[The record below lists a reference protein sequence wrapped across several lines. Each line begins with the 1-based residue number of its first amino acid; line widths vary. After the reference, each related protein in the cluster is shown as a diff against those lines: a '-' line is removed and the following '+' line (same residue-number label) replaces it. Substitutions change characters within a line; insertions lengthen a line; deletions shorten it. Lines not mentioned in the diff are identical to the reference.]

1 MHTYF
6 YYHKIKFKKID
17 SKKLP
22 LLMHKQCILNFFNT
36 IVSNIVFI
44 SLKLSLIILTSCC
57 KKNILMKKSSIK
69 RSHIR
74 DVACAVLRR
83 SSSRNGNI
91 RNDVDRKDKKF
102 LFFLSTTKGK
112 IVTT

>member
-6 YYHKIKFKKID
+6 YYHIIKLKKID
-17 SKKLP
+17 SKKFP

-57 KKNILMKKSSIK
+57 KKNILMKKSSK
-69 RSHIR
+69 KKVALKMSH
-74 DVACAVLRR
+74 VQHC
-83 SSSRNGNI
+83 G
-91 RNDVDRKDKKF
+91 DRP
-102 LFFLSTTKGK
+102 LVMGISGMM
-112 IVTT
+112 